1 MKSYC
6 IYCGNSK
13 PKAHQICGSCFAIP
27 EKHEDLIYSIIMCY
41 STDDPHLNFL
51 SIGEIE
57 AVCEVIRTGEKIE
70 VSPQVFAQAEEA
82 YSAIRSIE
90 SPQLINKFSKISS
103 PMLIPMLVLALALVG
118 LIFGA

>member
-51 SIGEIE
+51 SIGKIE
-57 AVCEVIRTGEKIE
+57 ALCEEIRKGNKIE
-70 VSPQVFAQAEEA
+70 VSPHVFSQAEEA
-82 YSAIRSIE
+82 YSAVRSIE

-103 PMLIPMLVLALALVG
+103 PILMLTLALVLVG

>member
-13 PKAHQICGSCFAIP
+13 PKAHQICGSCSAIP

-57 AVCEVIRTGEKIE
+57 ALCEEIGKGNKIE

-82 YSAIRSIE
+82 YSAVKYLE
-90 SPQLINKFSKISS
+90 SPQLINKISRISS
-103 PMLIPMLVLALALVG
+103 PILMVMLLLVLVG
-118 LIFGA
+118 VIFGA